1 MDFKEELGKR
11 TQEIEMIL
19 SACAPKEEGYQKT
32 IFQAMNYSLMRQT
45 SASDADSGDLPAV
58 WRQP

>member
-32 IFQAMNYSLMRQT
+32 IFQAMNYSESLCGKEQYCYR
-45 SASDADSGDLPAV
+45 LL
-58 WRQP
+58 